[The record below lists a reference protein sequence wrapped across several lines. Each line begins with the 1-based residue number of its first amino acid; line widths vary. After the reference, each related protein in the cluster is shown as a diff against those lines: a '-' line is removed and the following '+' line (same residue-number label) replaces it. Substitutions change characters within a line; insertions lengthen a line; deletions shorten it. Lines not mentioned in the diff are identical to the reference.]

1 LCLPEGRI
9 LEKRVLRG
17 TIWRASEREREREE
31 KSKRTMKGTIK

>member
-17 TIWRASEREREREE
+17 TIWREREIE
-31 KSKRTMKGTIK
+31 KGKI